1 MKETI
6 ITFIIALF
14 VGSAINGY
22 LTEPQGEA
30 SAGDV
35 GVPVQPQAK
44 TTSDAGGETQK
55 VVAEATTADLPVVN
69 ESNFQ
74 NEVIDEKQPVL
85 VSFSRANCSHCVK
98 MQPIVTQ
105 LAHEYS
111 GAIKVVQADV
121 MENPEI
127 SEKYQIYGVPA
138 FLIVDH
144 GKVQGPF
151 VGEMPK
157 TKLAALIRPHV
168 KVSETAA
175 TPKYSG

>member
-22 LTEPQGEA
+22 LTDPQGEPG
-30 SAGDV
+30 AGD
-35 GVPVQPQAK
+35 GGTIGQPQAN
-44 TTSDAGGETQK
+44 TTSDAGSDNQK
-55 VVAEATTADLPVVN
+55 VVSDATNADLPVVN

-74 NEVIDEKQPVL
+74 NEVIDDKQPVL

-121 MENPEI
+121 MDNPRI

-168 KVSETAA
+168 KVSTSAA
-175 TPKYSG
+175 TQKYAG